1 MEFFPENSHFLLI
14 QVSGGF
20 SGGGTPVPI
29 PNTEVKLSSADDTA
43 RVTVWES
50 RSLPDYMPLRW
61 KNTLRGFC
69 FFCTY
74 PYNSMKLKVIDQF
87 SAALTQ

>member
-1 MEFFPENSHFLLI
+1 
-14 QVSGGF
+14 
-20 SGGGTPVPI
+20 
-29 PNTEVKLSSADDTA
+29 
-43 RVTVWES
+43 
-50 RSLPDYMPLRW
+50 LPDYMPLRW

-74 PYNSMKLKVIDQF
+74 LYNSMKLKVIDQF